1 MSLKVYN
8 QKRKFNET
16 PEPRGKVKKASA
28 TTPLRFVV
36 QMHSASRLHW
46 DFRLEWGGVFRSWAV
61 PKGPSLNP
69 LDQRL
74 AVFVEDHP
82 LDYGSF
88 EGIIPPRNYGAG
100 TVMLWDEG
108 TYVERGSR
116 ARGDSE
122 KAMAANFEKGHIT
135 FVLTGEKLHGEF
147 ALIKLKKDKSGKTW
161 LLVKKRDRFSTTKR
175 DQGLTD
181 VSVRTGRTIDEIAAQ
196 AEKKGHVWLPKADNS
211 KASMGAPKLKAPRVV
226 PTSREGAAIAEA
238 LPRPP
243 ARKTA
248 RPTAASSVAIA
259 PSAVTAPMPRKNKP
273 MLPVRARA
281 LTEGEWLFEPSLGGV
296 RALAEVEGKRVFLY
310 SKSGLSYEKKFPE
323 VVEELRSQKVPLVL
337 DGEIVTLKGKSVYHV
352 HDVLFVDG
360 QDLRGARLRDRKR
373 ELTRYLIVGKRVGLV
388 KSFLKPSLLASDEII
403 AKNAESVYR
412 SGTTRDWLVL
422 ANDPQVF
429 AKPRLK
435 AKVTPEK
442 ITKAAK
448 PAPSPAR
455 ERVRA
460 ASALEEPRLTNLD
473 KIFFP
478 EEKITKGDLLEYY
491 RSMSE
496 YVVPYLKD
504 RPMSLSRH
512 PNGITGAGFYQKD
525 MTGHIPRWL
534 KTERIFSESSDK
546 SIDYV
551 VCQDERSLLYIANL
565 GCIELHPWFSRVGSL
580 EKPDFLVIDLDP
592 DGNAFSH
599 VVEIAFAVK
608 EVLDAIGAPSVV
620 KTSGATGIHI
630 GVPTGAKH
638 TFDEVRVLAEEI
650 CKIIAKKYP
659 STTSIDRN
667 PNRRRAKIYLD
678 FLQNRRGQ
686 TLASPY
692 CVRPRA
698 GAPVSMPLKWSEL
711 TKRIEPGQFHLKNA
725 LARVKKHGDP
735 WAGIFGKPINLQTC
749 LANLRRKYHK
759 A

>member
-8 QKRKFNET
+8 QKRKFDQT
-16 PEPRGKVKKASA
+16 PEPQGKVKKASA
-28 TTPLRFVV
+28 KTPLRFVV

-61 PKGPSLNP
+61 PRGPSLNP

-82 LDYGSF
+82 IDYGSF
-88 EGIIPPRNYGAG
+88 EGIIPPKNYGAG

-108 TYVERGSR
+108 TYVERGSKGR
-116 ARGDSE
+116 LDSE
-122 KAMAANFEKGHIT
+122 EAMAANFEKGHIT
-135 FVLTGEKLHGEF
+135 FVLTGEKLNGEF
-147 ALIKLKKDKSGKTW
+147 ALIQLKKDKSGKSW
-161 LLVKKRDRFSTTKR
+161 LLVKKRDKFSTTKR

-181 VSVRTGRTIDEIAAQ
+181 LSVRTGRTIDEIAAQ
-196 AEKKGHVWLPKADNS
+196 AEKKGHVWLPKRKDNA
-211 KASMGAPKLKAPRVV
+211 KAAMGAPKLKEPRVI
-226 PTSREGAAIAEA
+226 PTGRAAAKAEA
-238 LPRPP
+238 LPKPE
-243 ARKTA
+243 ARV
-248 RPTAASSVAIA
+248 S
-259 PSAVTAPMPRKNKP
+259 MPRKNKP
-273 MLPVRARA
+273 MLAVRARG
-281 LTEGEWLFEPSLGGV
+281 LTEGEWWFEPALDGV

-310 SKSGLSYEKKFPE
+310 SKSGLSYDKKYPGIHAG
-323 VVEELRSQKVPLVL
+323 LAAQKTPMVI
-337 DGEIVTLKGKSVYHV
+337 DGEIVKVKGREIFHAY
-352 HDVLFVDG
+352 DLLFAG
-360 QDLRGARLRDRKR
+360 GTDLRGRPLRERRAALEKN
-373 ELTRYLIVGKRVGLV
+373 LAVGKDIALVPGASSPAKLKSVEVVAKDPESAYSPGL
-388 KSFLKPSLLASDEII
+388 SRAWLL
-403 AKNAESVYR
+403 
-412 SGTTRDWLVL
+412 L
-422 ANDPQVF
+422 ANDGDLLR
-429 AKPRLK
+429 KPRGK
-435 AKVTPEK
+435 KIPSSQPKRAVKTAPTKERARASVT
-442 ITKAAK
+442 
-448 PAPSPAR
+448 
-455 ERVRA
+455 
-460 ASALEEPRLTNLD
+460 LEEPRLTNLD
-473 KIFFP
+473 KVFFP
-478 EEKITKGDLLEYY
+478 EEKLTKSDLIEYY

-496 YVVPYLKD
+496 YVLPYLKD
-504 RPMSLSRH
+504 RPMSLNRH

-534 KTERIFSESSDK
+534 KTERIFSESSAK

-565 GCIELHPWFSRVGSL
+565 GCIELHPWFSHVGSL
-580 EKPDFLVIDLDP
+580 DKPDFMVIDLDP
-592 DGNAFSH
+592 DGNPFSH

-638 TFDEVRVLAEEI
+638 TFDEVRELAEEV
-650 CKIIAKKYP
+650 CKIIARKYP

-678 FLQNRRGQ
+678 YMQNRRGQ

-698 GAPVSMPLKWSEL
+698 GAPVSMPLEWSRL

-725 LARVKKHGDP
+725 AAWVKKHGDP
-735 WAGIFGKPINLQTC
+735 WAGIFGKPINLKTC
-749 LANLRRKYHK
+749 LANLRRKYGK